1 MENNPILTV
10 CYLRRLITV
19 ATFAFLFGLFFH
31 FFLLNSAALA
41 ASPLSETDDSD
52 TWPYQEMAEEGIT
65 VPASHWHIY

>member
-19 ATFAFLFGLFFH
+19 ATFAFLFGLFFL

-41 ASPLSETDDSD
+41 APPLSESDDSA
-52 TWPYQEMAEEGIT
+52 TKTFPELAEEGIT
-65 VPASHWHIY
+65 APARH